1 MLRSALIHHALGHD
15 QSLGH
20 SSIAIMA
27 ELYTHIL
34 GEHKRE
40 KAATLDSYLDAA
52 VRPLSSAETAS

>member
-1 MLRSALIHHALGHD
+1 
-15 QSLGH
+15 
-20 SSIAIMA
+20 MA